1 MRQTIEELRRLQSQP
16 LEKKVLMTRQRIREW
31 VSHYGE
37 DKVYVSFSGGKDSTV
52 LLDIARKDYPNMSA
66 VFVDTGL
73 EYPEIRDFVKAY
85 DNVVWLK
92 PKLNFKQVIE
102 KYGYPIISKEICENV
117 CDAKKYLFQL
127 IEELPDADLTEI
139 ENSEEFAELLNTR
152 MVNRSGG
159 SNQRLAIM
167 LGMLTRNKEQPIKPR
182 DKNDD
187 KSDYSMEKY
196 RFLLKAPFEISNKCC
211 SVMKKNPS
219 HKYADETGCRP
230 MTGQMA
236 SESKLRE
243 RKWLQYGCNGFDIRY
258 PISNPMSFWL
268 ENDVLE
274 YCKINNIKIASIYGD
289 IVEDFEKEGSIDGQ
303 ITMEDYGLAEQK
315 HYWKVTGS
323 DRTGCMF
330 CLYGIHVQKS
340 PNRLELLKVTHPKL
354 YDYIMRPETQGGL
367 GYKEKIDWI
376 NEHGNMN
383 IKY

>member
-16 LEKKVLMTRQRIREW
+16 LEKKILMTRQRIREW
-31 VSHYGE
+31 VTHYGE

-73 EYPEIRDFVKAY
+73 EYPEIRDFVKTY

-92 PKLNFKQVIE
+92 PKLNFRQVIE

-117 CDAKKYLFQL
+117 CDAKRYLFQL
-127 IEELPDADLTEI
+127 LDEIPDADLTEI
-139 ENSEEFAELLNTR
+139 ENSEEFAELLNER
-152 MVNRSGG
+152 MVNKSGG

-167 LGMLTRNKEQPIKPR
+167 LGMLTRDKEHPIKPKDR
-182 DKNDD
+182 NDN
-187 KSDYSMEKY
+187 KSDYSMERY
-196 RFLLKAPFEISNKCC
+196 RFLLNAPFRVSNKCC
-211 SVMKKNPS
+211 NVMKKNPS

-230 MTGQMA
+230 ITGQMA

-243 RKWLQYGCNGFDIRY
+243 RKWLQYGCNMFDIGY

-274 YCKINNIKIASIYGD
+274 YCKRYNIKICSIYGE
-289 IVEDFEKEGSIDGQ
+289 IVEDIEKEGSIDGQ
-303 ITMEDYGLAEQK
+303 ITMEDYGLMETN

-340 PNRLELLKVTHPKL
+340 PNRLELLRDSHPKL
-354 YDYIMRPETQGGL
+354 YDYIMRPEEQGGL

-376 NEHGNMN
+376 NEHGHMD

>member
-1 MRQTIEELRRLQSQP
+1 MKQTIEELRRLQSQP
-16 LEKKVLMTRQRIREW
+16 LEKKILMTRQRIREW
-31 VSHYGE
+31 VTHYGE

-52 LLDIARKDYPNMSA
+52 LLDIARKDYPNMAA

-73 EYPEIRDFVKAY
+73 EYPEIRDFVKTY
-85 DNVVWLK
+85 ENVVWLK
-92 PKLNFKQVIE
+92 PKLNFRQVIE

-127 IEELPDADLTEI
+127 LEEIPDADLTEI
-139 ENSEEFAELLNTR
+139 ENSKEFADLLNDR
-152 MVNRSGG
+152 MVSKSGG

-167 LGMLTRNKEQPIKPR
+167 LGMLTKDKDRPIKPK
-182 DKNDD
+182 DQNDN
-187 KSDYSMEKY
+187 KSDYSMERY
-196 RFLLKAPFEISNKCC
+196 RFLLNAPFEISNKCC
-211 SVMKKNPS
+211 NVMKKNPS
-219 HKYADETGCRP
+219 HRYADKTGCRP

-243 RKWLQYGCNGFDIRY
+243 HKWLQYGCNGFNIRY

-274 YCKINNIKIASIYGD
+274 YCKRYNIKIASIYGE
-289 IVEDFEKEGSIDGQ
+289 IVEDFEREGSISGQ
-303 ITMEDYGLAEQK
+303 MNLEDYGLMERNR
-315 HYWKVTGS
+315 YWKVTGS

-340 PNRLELLKVTHPKL
+340 PNRLELLRETHPKL
-354 YDYIMRPETQGGL
+354 YDYIMRPEDQGGL